1 MANIS
6 LMALICKQLRPIDIP
21 AQESVCKGPNLH
33 RCHIRQ
39 CVAEDPGLMHRVK
52 KVAFRTRLQ
61 SVMSPR
67 VYNHHFF
74 TRNNSCL
81 DLSRQCHAPR
91 LKNECRPLFSSPNQN
106 QTSCPCWYTRSAFQ
120 SIPSFSFTFD
130 QKDVCWTIGVL
141 YASMMSFGS
150 TFRFM
155 TVLIWMGKGS
165 Q

>member
-1 MANIS
+1 MCVGIS
-6 LMALICKQLRPIDIP
+6 SDIRVEFTVSCGKLKRP
-21 AQESVCKGPNLH
+21 E
-33 RCHIRQ
+33 
-39 CVAEDPGLMHRVK
+39 
-52 KVAFRTRLQ
+52 
-61 SVMSPR
+61 
-67 VYNHHFF
+67 
-74 TRNNSCL
+74 
-81 DLSRQCHAPR
+81 
-91 LKNECRPLFSSPNQN
+91 
-106 QTSCPCWYTRSAFQ
+106 